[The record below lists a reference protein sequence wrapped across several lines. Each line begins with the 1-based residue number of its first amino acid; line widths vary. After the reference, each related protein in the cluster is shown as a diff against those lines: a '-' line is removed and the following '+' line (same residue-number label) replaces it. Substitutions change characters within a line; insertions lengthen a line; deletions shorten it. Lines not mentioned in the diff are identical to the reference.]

1 FSIKHPAP
9 TQRYTRSLHD
19 ALPISDAPAGEP
31 FTRSAYR
38 VKRAAPPVLLT
49 DRPMFPLA
57 AADTRPKP
65 GARLRVYT
73 TFATWCPTCKK
84 HLPIQRRLKDELA
97 SEGVDL
103 IAIPIDEADDDRKL
117 AAYNT
122 EWHPAARLVNLAP
135 ARRQEAAAAVAKAL
149 GEQPALPSTVITD
162 GSGRFLA
169 AQQGV
174 PTVSTLRKMLA
185 LHL

>member
-1 FSIKHPAP
+1 MSTKDVPEGTLLTAYENPA
-9 TQRYTRSLHD
+9 
-19 ALPISDAPAGEP
+19 DAPGGEP

-57 AADTRPKP
+57 AVDTRAKP

-103 IAIPIDEADDDRKL
+103 IAIPIDEADDNNKL

-122 EWHPAARLVNLAP
+122 EWHPPARLVNLAP
-135 ARRQEAAAAVAKAL
+135 ARRKEANAAFAKAL
-149 GEQPALPSTVITD
+149 GEDPPLPSSVITD

-174 PTVSTLRKMLA
+174 PTVSTLRKMLG
-185 LHL
+185 LDL